1 MAQEENIKQ
10 EEEQQQAAPE
20 QQEQTENTESRK
32 KCKAAKKECQKKE
45 AELQKQIDEL
55 TKKVED
61 EKADY
66 VRLMAEFETFR
77 RRNAEEKL
85 ALVNS
90 AAADTIKG
98 MLPVLDDCERAMQM
112 LASSSDEAA
121 KEGTSLIYNKLM
133 DYLKTR
139 GLEVI
144 DAKGKEFDYRSTARA
159 YVDQAR
165 AELKRDGLEESVSE
179 ELDALSKSLDMDKE
193 TFLRLKKDEV
203 IPFIEEEIAV
213 RYYFQRAG
221 AEIEIRYD
229 DQLKEALTK
238 PLISI
243 D

>member
-20 QQEQTENTESRK
+20 QQEQTENTEGRK

-144 DAKGKEFDYRSTARA
+144 DAKGKEFDTDFHEAVTQFPA
-159 YVDQAR
+159 PTED
-165 AELKRDGLEESVSE
+165 LKGKVIDVVQTGYLLGGKV
-179 ELDALSKSLDMDKE
+179 
-193 TFLRLKKDEV
+193 LRYAKV
-203 IPFIEEEIAV
+203 V
-213 RYYFQRAG
+213 VG
-221 AEIEIRYD
+221 A
-229 DQLKEALTK
+229 
-238 PLISI
+238 
-243 D
+243 

>member
-1 MAQEENIKQ
+1 MIMAQEENINQ
-10 EEEQQQAAPE
+10 EEQQQAAPE
-20 QQEQTENTESRK
+20 QQEQTENTESKK
-32 KCKAAKKECQKKE
+32 KCKAARKECQKKE

-61 EKADY
+61 GKADY
-66 VRLMAEFETFR
+66 IRLMAEFETFR

-144 DAKGKEFDYRSTARA
+144 DAKGKEFDTDFHEAVTQFPA
-159 YVDQAR
+159 PT
-165 AELKRDGLEESVSE
+165 E
-179 ELDALSKSLDMDKE
+179 DMKGKVIDVVQTGYLLGGKV
-193 TFLRLKKDEV
+193 LRYAKV
-203 IPFIEEEIAV
+203 V
-213 RYYFQRAG
+213 VG
-221 AEIEIRYD
+221 A
-229 DQLKEALTK
+229 
-238 PLISI
+238 
-243 D
+243 